1 MNGSLSSMP
10 NIGPMLEDLLK
21 RAEVGSPEALRV
33 IGSREAWL
41 GIRGIDP
48 SACLH
53 MLQALEGAVRG
64 VGKKDLPEAVKAG
77 LWEFFEERRKG
88 GEG

>member
-1 MNGSLSSMP
+1 MLSRC
-10 NIGPMLEDLLK
+10 K
-21 RAEVGSPEALRV
+21 RLWFRTVD
-33 IGSREAWL
+33 EAWL